1 MPDKKQRWQVYILQ
15 CKNGSLYTGMTCD
28 VERRYK
34 EHVRGGSRYTSYNP
48 PLRLVYTEDCYDR
61 AGALKRELKIKSY
74 TRAKKLSTYQRIH
87 ARQKGRP
94 MSAPT
99 RKTI

>member
-48 PLRLVYTEDCYDR
+48 PLRLYIPKIVMTEQ
-61 AGALKRELKIKSY
+61 AL
-74 TRAKKLSTYQRIH
+74 
-87 ARQKGRP
+87 
-94 MSAPT
+94 
-99 RKTI
+99 